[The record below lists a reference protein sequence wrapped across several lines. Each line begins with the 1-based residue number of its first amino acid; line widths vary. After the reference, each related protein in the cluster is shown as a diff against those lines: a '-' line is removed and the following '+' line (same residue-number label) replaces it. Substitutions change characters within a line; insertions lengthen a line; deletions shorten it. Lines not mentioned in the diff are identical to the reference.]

1 MALVYKYQ
9 NFYEIIEANAQ
20 QYGKKPI
27 IFTQNRKLNNIE
39 LKQKVDTFARF
50 LELGGIKYQDKVAI
64 ILKNSEYFIISLL
77 DITKLGA
84 IAVPINYFLKKEEF
98 EYILNN
104 CDAKLLITSNDFKK
118 ELKEIL
124 VDTKIE
130 KTIWTDKYD
139 KLDEN
144 NFCFD
149 EILSNNITHEKLSYT
164 PTLDDTAIL
173 IYTSGTTGN
182 PKGAMLSF
190 KNIFSNIISG
200 SMRFNIVQKDRFI
213 VYLPMFHSFTLS
225 IMVMLPLYNGCAMVI
240 VKSIFPFS
248 NVLKQTLLKRVT
260 IFLGAPQI
268 YNALNKAKIP
278 WYFRYFHKIRGFLS
292 GSAPL
297 SEQVVLD
304 FKKKFKKSIMVEGY
318 GLSECSPAV
327 CVNTLEK
334 QKILSVGIPL
344 ESYEVKVVDDELV
357 EVPIG
362 EVGELIVK
370 GDCVMQGYYNNEEAT
385 KETII
390 NGWLKTGDLAK
401 IDKEGFVYIVDRK
414 KDIIISKGINV
425 YPREIEELIYKLD
438 DVDSCAVVG
447 IADETKDEK
456 IVAFIELKDKE
467 SNSLT
472 SNMVKSYLKEH
483 LANFKIPKNIYFI
496 DELPKNATNKVLKR
510 KLKEDIDIS
519 KFK

>member
-1 MALVYKYQ
+1 MSLEYKYQ
-9 NFYEIIEANAQ
+9 NFYEVIESNALK
-20 QYGKKPI
+20 YGKKPI
-27 IFTQNRKLNNIE
+27 IFTETSKLNNIE

-50 LELGGIKYQDKVAI
+50 LELAGVKYKDKVAI
-64 ILKNSEYFIISLL
+64 VLKNSEYFIIALL
-77 DITKLGA
+77 AITKLGA
-84 IAVPINYFLKKEEF
+84 IAVPINNFLKKEEL

-104 CDAKLLITSNDFKK
+104 CDAKLLVTSNDFKK
-118 ELKEIL
+118 ELKDIF
-124 VDTKIE
+124 VHTQVQKA
-130 KTIWTDKYD
+130 IWADGYD
-139 KLDEN
+139 GLDEN

-149 EILSNNITHEKLSYT
+149 EVLQSQMAHEKLTYT
-164 PTLDDTAIL
+164 PHLDDIAIL
-173 IYTSGTTGN
+173 IYTSGTTGK
-182 PKGAMLSF
+182 PKGVMLSF
-190 KNIFSNIISG
+190 KNIFSNMISG

-225 IMVMLPLYNGCAMVI
+225 IMVMLPLYKGCAMVI

-327 CVNTLEK
+327 CVNTLDK

-344 ESYEVKVVDDELV
+344 ESYKVKIVDDELV
-357 EVPIG
+357 ELPIG
-362 EVGELIVK
+362 EVGELIVQ
-370 GDCVMQGYYNNEEAT
+370 GDCVMQGYYKNEEAT
-385 KETII
+385 KETIV

-401 IDKEGFVYIVDRK
+401 IDEDGFVYIVDRK
-414 KDIIISKGINV
+414 KDIIIAKGINV

-438 DVDSCAVVG
+438 NVDSCAVIG
-447 IADETKDEK
+447 IQDETKDEK
-456 IVAFIELKDKE
+456 IIAFIELKDKE

-510 KLKEDIDIS
+510 KLKEDIS
-519 KFK
+519 RYM